1 VIAAATD
8 GKHGNVTSYTM
19 TTVKIEQSSFQIN
32 EFPKET
38 EFIFGEDK
46 YRVEFTEPEEIR
58 MALYIR
64 SVKVFKN
71 KRLFKSFETCD
82 PSYFVIKS
90 KDNKFLAL
98 PTKNGIEITN
108 LENGNTA
115 EFDLYF
121 MIGNEFDNKDKY
133 CLINGQNESL
143 LVDLVTLK
151 IKFKYKNLENYISQ
165 ARFGFDN
172 KLWTIEDWGQK
183 LRIEL
188 LDTETL
194 TSQYSIIDKPF
205 ELFKI
210 PLEKYSKVIDSK
222 CHCIW
227 LMTGGGMRFSGFLNK
242 WEYVSSKNKIVYKT
256 LIPKSEVKFNKNYN
270 VESCEAEFEYI
281 EIRNDIENSDLN
293 IENGN
298 SDSKIWTKIKNLLN

>member
-1 VIAAATD
+1 
-8 GKHGNVTSYTM
+8 M
-19 TTVKIEQSSFQIN
+19 TTIKIEQNSIQIN

-38 EFIFGEDK
+38 EFTFGEDK
-46 YRVEFTEPEEIR
+46 YLVEFSEPEEIR

-71 KRLFKSFETCD
+71 KKLFKSFETCD
-82 PSYFVIKS
+82 PSYFDIIS

-115 EFDLYF
+115 EFVIYS
-121 MIGNEFDNKDKY
+121 MIGNEFDNKGKY
-133 CLINGQNESL
+133 CLINGHNESL
-143 LVDLVTLK
+143 LIELETLK

-183 LRIEL
+183 MRIDL
-188 LDTETL
+188 LDIETL

-205 ELFKI
+205 ELFNI
-210 PLEKYSKVIDSK
+210 SLEKYSKIIDSK

-242 WEYVSSKNKIVYKT
+242 WEYVSSKNRIIYKT
-256 LIPKSEVKFNKNYN
+256 LIPKTEVKYNKNYN
-270 VESCEAEFEYI
+270 VESCEGYFEYI
-281 EIRNDIENSDLN
+281 EIRNDRKNSDAN
-293 IENGN
+293 I
-298 SDSKIWTKIKNLLN
+298 

>member
-1 VIAAATD
+1 
-8 GKHGNVTSYTM
+8 M
-19 TTVKIEQSSFQIN
+19 TTIKIEQNSIQIN

-38 EFIFGEDK
+38 EFTFGEDK
-46 YRVEFTEPEEIR
+46 YLVEFSEPEEIR

-71 KRLFKSFETCD
+71 KKLFKSFETCD
-82 PSYFVIKS
+82 PSYFDIIS

-108 LENGNTA
+108 LENGNIA
-115 EFDLYF
+115 EFGIYS
-121 MIGNEFDNKDKY
+121 MIGNEFDIKGKY
-133 CLINGQNESL
+133 CLINGHNESL
-143 LVDLVTLK
+143 LIELETLK

-183 LRIEL
+183 MRIDL
-188 LDTETL
+188 LDIETL

-205 ELFKI
+205 ELFNI
-210 PLEKYSKVIDSK
+210 SLEKYSKIIDSK
-222 CHCIW
+222 CHCVW

-242 WEYVSSKNKIVYKT
+242 WEYVSSKNRIIYKT
-256 LIPKSEVKFNKNYN
+256 LIPKTEVKYNKNYN
-270 VESCEAEFEYI
+270 VESCEGYFEYI
-281 EIRNDIENSDLN
+281 EIRNDRKNSDSN